1 MRVWRDEERERGK
14 EGRRGGGGK
23 TDSDEGG
30 KEGGMNMRVGGR
42 GGVGGRR
49 RGRRCNIANLVQ
61 GEGLG
66 DCKAPSSFKGPAH
79 HRRACRRRG

>member
-1 MRVWRDEERERGK
+1 MRVWREEEREGWK
-14 EGRRGGGGK
+14 EGEGGGGK

-30 KEGGMNMRVGGR
+30 KEGGMNMRAGGR
-42 GGVGGRR
+42 GGGGGRR
-49 RGRRCNIANLVQ
+49 RGRGCNIANLVQ

-66 DCKAPSSFKGPAH
+66 DCKAPSSFKGPVH